1 MKKILLIVVIVLVVG
16 IIGLLSFV
24 SLAMPNVGEPE
35 DIKIAVT
42 PKMLERGKYLVENV
56 SACLDCHSQRDYSKW
71 GSPIIEKTKGGG
83 GEAWTEEM
91 GLPGNIYSRNITPFA
106 LGDWTDG
113 EIFRA
118 LTTGESKDGSAL
130 FPLMPYHN
138 YGTADK
144 EDILSIIAYLRTL
157 APNKNVPPK
166 TELNFPMNFIVNL
179 IPQKAKFKKRPDE
192 SNRVEHGKYL
202 VKMSSCADC
211 HTPMEKGDPIVG
223 KEFAG
228 GMEFPFPDGS
238 RVHSANITPDKET
251 GIGNITE
258 DQFVSLFKIYADSN
272 YVIRDLKKDEV
283 NTMMPWLIY
292 SKMKESDL
300 RAIYSYLRTL
310 KPVENKIKIF
320 EKKKES

>member
-1 MKKILLIVVIVLVVG
+1 MKKILLITVIVLVVS

-24 SLAMPNVGEPE
+24 SLAMPNVGEPDE
-35 DIKIAVT
+35 LKITVT
-42 PKMLERGKYLVENV
+42 PQMLERGKYLVENV
-56 SACLDCHSQRDYSKW
+56 SACLDCHSKRDYSKW
-71 GSPIIEKTKGGG
+71 GAPIIEKTKGGG

-118 LTTGESKDGSAL
+118 ITTGESKDGSAL

-144 EDILSIIAYLRTL
+144 EDVLSIIAYLRTI
-157 APNKNVPPK
+157 PSNKNVPPK

-179 IPQKAKFKKRPDE
+179 IPQKAHFQKRPDE
-192 SNRVEHGKYL
+192 SNKVEYGKYL

-211 HTPMEKGDPIVG
+211 HTPMEKGDPIEG

-238 RVHSANITPDKET
+238 KVHSANITPDKET
-251 GIGNITE
+251 GIGNFTE

-283 NTMMPWLIY
+283 NTMMPWLVY

-310 KPVENKIKIF
+310 KPIENKIKIF